1 MTTPTP
7 VRSSP
12 AIPVMVTVAVL
23 GATVPSSVT
32 LRAALDAA
40 AGNQVTWRVI
50 SGETGIGTAP
60 VHIVLCDDPVA
71 AAAAAQR
78 WPAAV
83 VVALVPARQQ
93 GTAPGTAPDPAG
105 APGVLR
111 LPSGD
116 LGLVAAYVRSI
127 ARRRGLIGGDA
138 TR

>member
-12 AIPVMVTVAVL
+12 AIPVTVTVAVL
-23 GATVPSSVT
+23 GATVPSGVT
-32 LRAALDAA
+32 LRAALDALAGDRVSWQVVAGEA
-40 AGNQVTWRVI
+40 A
-50 SGETGIGTAP
+50 IGTAP

-71 AAAAAQR
+71 AAAAARR
-78 WPAAV
+78 WPAAAV
-83 VVALVPARQQ
+83 LALVPAGRR
-93 GTAPGTAPDPAG
+93 GTVLDPAG

-116 LGLVAAYVRSI
+116 LGLVAAYVQSI
-127 ARRRGLIGGDA
+127 ARRRGLIGEDA

>member
-7 VRSSP
+7 VRSAP
-12 AIPVMVTVAVL
+12 ATPVTVTIAVL
-23 GATVPSSVT
+23 GVTVPSSVT

-40 AGNQVTWRVI
+40 GGNQVTWRVI

-93 GTAPGTAPDPAG
+93 GTAPDPAG
-105 APGVLR
+105 VPGVLR

-116 LGLVAAYVRSI
+116 LGLVAAYVQSI
-127 ARRRGLIGGDA
+127 ARRRGLVGEDA

>member
-32 LRAALDAA
+32 LRAALDAL
-40 AGNQVTWRVI
+40 AGNRVAWHVI
-50 SGETGIGTAP
+50 AGEAATGTAP

-71 AAAAAQR
+71 AAAAARR
-78 WPAAV
+78 WPAAI
-83 VVALVPARQQ
+83 VVALVPARRR
-93 GTAPGTAPDPAG
+93 GTVLDPGE